1 MANTEFGKDKIKRV
15 ICLVLIFGGFAILH
29 NFVPEGLDRLV
40 GMVSWSC
47 SLRYFSG

>member
-29 NFVPEGLDRLV
+29 NFVPEGLDQA
-40 GMVSWSC
+40 G
-47 SLRYFSG
+47 